1 MQTAYRFCVFMLRRE
16 RERERRGGPWPGSAR
31 GLVPCGRKE
40 GRKREREAG
49 GGLTR
54 PLSLGE
60 EEKESKREGSSLR
73 GPIKRRISVALNYI

>member
-1 MQTAYRFCVFMLRRE
+1 MLRRE
-16 RERERRGGPWPGSAR
+16 RERARERESETGGALAR
-31 GLVPCGRKE
+31 VRARTRPLWKE

-49 GGLTR
+49 GWGLTR